1 MKKSETCLNKSFNK
15 KSLNFSANL
24 PMLIL
29 VVVFAILY
37 FTNTFFDIYGLDY
50 YDFYGNYSL
59 FQELR
64 ESASEL
70 HVEGYSYSYN
80 FSYSQTSLS
89 EVVFGA
95 LFALVNFDYLLNK
108 KKLYT
113 HLSFA
118 KSRKTVFIKKS
129 VLPLLC
135 GSLIIL
141 AVKLI
146 SVLANGIYLG
156 VTPNLIKG
164 ILANALTSLMIFFM
178 GFAITVIAHLF
189 TGRRVE
195 AYAFIVS
202 AFVLPSAFEKTVTNI
217 FLATLDGYANDTYM
231 YIPVDNEINHF
242 FNYINPTQY
251 VSDYS
256 TSGEY
261 IPIKDFVSFKDEYII
276 SGIWLCIFIAALILC
291 GKYFIKKYKPENVET
306 KAKSKLVTI
315 ISSVSLPLLFTQII
329 NLFSYDS
336 PYNSRL
342 LFATMMSTGIFVVI
356 AAAVIIS
363 MIITRSAKAS
373 LWGAIGGGTIAVMQ
387 VICLVIAL
395 TGCFGFTTRIPDKND
410 IESIKVSLPFDD
422 MISNTTEKFFFS
434 DSVEYYDDFWVSESI
449 LTTDDS
455 ILITDESDFDIV
467 RNIHNSVLEKS
478 DDKTSITFN
487 VTYTLKNGRS
497 INRHF
502 PYISDSAAKE
512 FINVWKTKPIQD
524 GLKVLLN
531 QDENADYKAYP
542 QDQSSYS
549 TSSSTVNPYLYDE
562 HEDVWGSSSDVV
574 FAIKPENV
582 FIASKDMQVTSL
594 SAVTKDAESLPDF
607 SEERT
612 LELMGAI
619 YKDAQLLSAE
629 EWFAP
634 EKELGAIAF
643 CEYDDTADNIATY
656 EFFKLADAIF
666 YINSNMKNTLAV
678 LDKYDYTKYFECKK
692 EVIAAHL
699 VDVNDVVKWKR
710 SLNESYLS
718 DYHYN
723 QKGLHGTY
731 FTQDYYEISGY
742 IVNGCN
748 YRNINIFSENG
759 EVKEVFYPDE
769 LFPVYEDGYNMTTQ
783 EAITNLTYAK
793 GLVKDAYLAYNV
805 GNHGK
810 FLVVKFADGTDT
822 MLVVP
827 ERS

>member
-1 MKKSETCLNKSFNK
+1 MKKSETCLNK
-15 KSLNFSANL
+15 KSVKNNINL
-24 PMLIL
+24 PLLIL
-29 VVVFAILY
+29 VAGFAILY
-37 FTNTFFDIYGLDY
+37 FFATFFDFYDFEY
-50 YDFYGNYSL
+50 NDFYGNYSL

-64 ESASEL
+64 YSASNATLEEFGF
-70 HVEGYSYSYN
+70 HYYT
-80 FSYSQTSLS
+80 FAYSQTAPC
-89 EVVFGA
+89 EVMFGI
-95 LFALVNFDYLLNK
+95 LFALISFNFLLNK
-108 KKLYT
+108 NKLYT

-118 KSRKTVFIKKS
+118 KSRKSFYIGKTAI
-129 VLPLLC
+129 PLIC
-135 GSLIIL
+135 GGIVIS

-146 SVLANGIYLG
+146 SAIANGIYLG
-156 VTPNLIKG
+156 VTSNLIRG
-164 ILANALTSLMIFFM
+164 IIASTLTSFM
-178 GFAITVIAHLF
+178 LFTMGYAVTVIAHLF

-195 AYAFIVS
+195 AYMFIAS
-202 AFVLPSAFEKTVTNI
+202 AFTLPNAIECTVINTFSANLSGFARQDYYSYAPLSNEVSHFFE
-217 FLATLDGYANDTYM
+217 YANPTYC
-231 YIPVDNEINHF
+231 I
-242 FNYINPTQY
+242 T
-251 VSDYS
+251 DYS
-256 TSGEY
+256 ASGEY
-261 IPIKDFVSFKDEYII
+261 ISVKDFVSFKYEYII
-276 SGIWLCIFIAALILC
+276 STLWLCIFIGALILC
-291 GKYFIKKYKPENVET
+291 GKYFSGKFKPENVGK

-315 ISSVSLPLLFTQII
+315 ISSVSIPLFVTQQI
-329 NLFSYDS
+329 NRTSY
-336 PYNSRL
+336 
-342 LFATMMSTGIFVVI
+342 FAIDNPQNMYVILMSTGIAFVMFT
-356 AAAVIIS
+356 AVII
-363 MIITRSAKAS
+363 IILITRSAKAS

-497 INRHF
+497 INRRF

-810 FLVVKFADGTDT
+810 FLVVKFADGTQA

-827 ERS
+827 EKNN

>member
-1 MKKSETCLNKSFNK
+1 MKKSEMSSNKFSLKNNK
-15 KSLNFSANL
+15 NL
-24 PMLIL
+24 PILIL
-29 VVVFAILY
+29 VVLFAVIY
-37 FTNTFFDIYGLDY
+37 FTNTFFDLYSFDY

-59 FQELR
+59 FQELK
-64 ESASEL
+64 ESAAQL
-70 HVEGYSYSYN
+70 NYNDVDDLCISYN
-80 FSYSQTSLS
+80 FSYIQTSLC
-89 EVVFGA
+89 EIVFGS
-95 LFALVNFDYLLNK
+95 LFALINFDYLLNK

-113 HLSFA
+113 HFSFA
-118 KSRKTVFIKKS
+118 KSRKTVFIEKS
-129 VLPLLC
+129 VIPLLC

-146 SVLANGIYLG
+146 SVLVNGIYLG
-156 VTPNLIKG
+156 VTSNLIRG

-189 TGRRVE
+189 TGRRIE
-195 AYAFIVS
+195 AYTFIVS
-202 AFVLPSAFEKTVTNI
+202 AFVLPAAIEKTVTNI
-217 FLATLDGYANDTYM
+217 FLAKLDGYANDTYM
-231 YIPVDNEINHF
+231 YIPVDNEINRF

-261 IPIKDFVSFKDEYII
+261 IPIKNFVSFKDEFII
-276 SGIWLCIFIAALILC
+276 SGIWLCIFIATLILC
-291 GKYFIKKYKPENVET
+291 GKYFCDKYKPENVEK

-315 ISSVSLPLLFTQII
+315 ISSVSLPLFFTQII
-329 NLFSYDS
+329 NLFSY
-336 PYNSRL
+336 NSKF
-342 LFATMMSTGIFVVI
+342 LFAIMVSTGIFVII

-395 TGCFGFTTRIPDKND
+395 TGCFGFTTRIPDKED
-410 IESIKVSLPFDD
+410 IEFIKVSLPFDD

-783 EAITNLTYAK
+783 EAITDLTYARS
-793 GLVKDAYLAYNV
+793 LVKDAYLAYNV

-827 ERS
+827 EKQ